1 MFPQQSMDRLLKLKM
16 EILYKDLP
24 IEQARQ
30 HFNELREPLLVKS
43 SEPVVVKRR
52 KLRIPVAEEG
62 K

>member
-1 MFPQQSMDRLLKLKM
+1 MFPQQNMDRLLQLKL

-30 HFNELREPLLVKS
+30 RFEDLKQLPPS
-43 SEPVVVKRR
+43 TPPMPVVIYRPV
-52 KLRIPVAEEG
+52 LRISAAQEG

>member
-1 MFPQQSMDRLLKLKM
+1 MDRLLQLKL

-30 HFNELREPLLVKS
+30 RFEDLKQLPPSTNTR
-43 SEPVVVKRR
+43 PVVVYRPVV
-52 KLRIPVAEEG
+52 RIPAAQES

>member
-1 MFPQQSMDRLLKLKM
+1 M

-30 HFNELREPLLVKS
+30 HFDELREPLLVK
-43 SEPVVVKRR
+43 PNQAVVVKRR
-52 KLRIPVAEEG
+52 KLRIPIAEEG

>member
-1 MFPQQSMDRLLKLKM
+1 MFPPQSMDRLLKLKM

-30 HFNELREPLLVKS
+30 HFDELREPLLVK
-43 SEPVVVKRR
+43 PNQAVVVKRR
-52 KLRIPVAEEG
+52 KLRIPIAEEG

>member
-1 MFPQQSMDRLLKLKM
+1 MFPQQNMDRLLQLKL

-30 HFNELREPLLVKS
+30 RFEDLKQLPPSTNTR
-43 SEPVVVKRR
+43 PVVVYRPVV
-52 KLRIPVAEEG
+52 RIPAAQES